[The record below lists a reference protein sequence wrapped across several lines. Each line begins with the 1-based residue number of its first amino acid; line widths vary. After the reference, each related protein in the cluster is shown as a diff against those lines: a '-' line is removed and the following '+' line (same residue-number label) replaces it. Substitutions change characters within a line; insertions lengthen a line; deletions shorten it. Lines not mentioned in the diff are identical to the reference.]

1 MSDWIS
7 ERCLHN
13 VTGDGDYIC
22 GRFGETPSR
31 CSSSTISM
39 TLEYSF
45 FFFSIPSFVH
55 FFSLSVCF
63 SFLFSWNQRCGLA
76 QYRRKW
82 HYQPRYILGYPSRA
96 WEITFTFF
104 FLTLQVKIRADCVV
118 DWLEVSRQS
127 PKQKANKWNWMKTI
141 AEMFHQC
148 NTRFFCFYTDW
159 STPWSP
165 VRWRKSTRWK
175 HLLNRWDG
183 F

>member
-45 FFFSIPSFVH
+45 FFLLHSEPCPFLLA
-55 FFSLSVCF
+55 FSL
-63 SFLFSWNQRCGLA
+63 FLFFIFMKSKMRFGPVSAEVALSA
-76 QYRRKW
+76 TI
-82 HYQPRYILGYPSRA
+82 YIRVSFACMGNN
-96 WEITFTFF
+96 IHFF

-141 AEMFHQC
+141 AETCFTNVIHD
-148 NTRFFCFYTDW
+148 FFVSIQIDQRLGARYGEENQHDE
-159 STPWSP
+159 ST
-165 VRWRKSTRWK
+165 
-175 HLLNRWDG
+175 